1 MAPMVTT
8 ISRDQLYAEVWA
20 EAMTAVAKRY
30 DVSSNYLA
38 RICEQLNIPRPSR
51 GYWAQKSAGAK
62 VEVPE
67 LPEPDPGDDV
77 EWVRGGD
84 PYNRRIP
91 APKFT
96 GVPRRQT
103 RSAERPKT
111 HPSLVSV
118 REDFEDSRVK
128 RYDND
133 GYLRPK
139 ARDLPDIFV
148 SKEALAP
155 ALKLANQLFLALED
169 QGFWVRTAA
178 QNTRFH
184 TGDYEHREGKIRD
197 NYYGPSKWRG
207 QPTLVYIGDVA
218 VGLALFEIAELAEA
232 LMEGDT
238 YVRLP
243 ATRAAERVKQ
253 VESWRV
259 SHRHLPS
266 GRFGLYA
273 YCPYG
278 MITWTKYWRET
289 KRGELDTQLLDIAAE
304 LERAAASFEGLY
316 NEEARRRDE
325 QHRKWE
331 EERLEAARKAREAER
346 EKRLP
351 EQINNWRLARD
362 VRAYVDE
369 IKTLIKT
376 AELQLKEDS
385 EGAKDLQW
393 ALDYA
398 DRIDPLTSWR
408 KEIDDVK
415 AAFAKNPK
423 CPKCGEHHPPDD
435 APGHETARSAS
446 LDTPAEDAT
455 STP

>member
-1 MAPMVTT
+1 MATS
-8 ISRDQLYAEVWA
+8 ISRDKLYAEVWA
-20 EAMTAVAKRY
+20 EAMTTVAKRY

-51 GYWAQKSAGAK
+51 GYWAQRAAGAK

-77 EWVRGGD
+77 EWIRGDD
-84 PYNRRIP
+84 PYNRRIA

-96 GVPRRQT
+96 GVPQRQT
-103 RSAERPKT
+103 RRAERPKT
-111 HPSLVSV
+111 HPILVSV
-118 REDFEDSRVK
+118 REDFEDSRIK

-139 ARDLPDIFV
+139 ASGLPDIFV

-169 QGFWVRTAA
+169 LGFWVRTAG
-178 QNTRFH
+178 QNSRFH
-184 TGDYEHREGKIRD
+184 TGEYEHRDGKIRD
-197 NYYGPSKWRG
+197 HYHGPSKWRG
-207 QPTLVYIGDVA
+207 RPTMVYIGGVA
-218 VGLALFEIAELAEA
+218 VGLALFEIAELVEA
-232 LMEGDT
+232 LREGDA

-243 ATRAAERVKQ
+243 ANRAGERIKQ
-253 VESWRV
+253 VEGWRV
-259 SHRHLPS
+259 SHQHLPS
-266 GRFGLYA
+266 ARFGLYA

-289 KRGELDTQLLDIAAE
+289 KRGELDALFPDIAAE

-325 QHRKWE
+325 QHKRWE
-331 EERLEAARKAREAER
+331 EERREAARKAREAER

-369 IKTLIKT
+369 IKTLVRT

-408 KEIDDVK
+408 KEIDEVK
-415 AAFAKNPK
+415 AAFAENLK
-423 CPKCGEHHPPDD
+423 CPKCGQHHPPDD
-435 APGHETARSAS
+435 SDEAHASPDSEASDESGDDTTSAP
-446 LDTPAEDAT
+446 
-455 STP
+455 